1 MLPDSSPAL
10 YCAAPMEPVT
20 SPPDQSK
27 MAAAAWVLAASLAF
41 SLLYASGKLT
51 GGLLPALQIVFI
63 RYLSGFATVSGIAAY
78 QRLTPA
84 RALGTGRRWL
94 HLLRACCGVFGG
106 GCSIYGATHMPLAD
120 ASALALLQGLFV
132 MLLAVL
138 LLGERL
144 RRAQILAALVCLA
157 GAFVIVRG
165 NTSGGSFTS
174 LLDHGIAPLAA
185 ILGALLTACEIILIK
200 YLTRHETMLSMLLHV
215 NGFAVLLLLPAMLW
229 LWTDA
234 DWATLGAL
242 CLLGPMA
249 ILGQMCNVRAYRL
262 ADAAWLAPFGY
273 SSVAFGALIGW
284 IAFRDLPGTTTWAG
298 AGLIIGGCLLLVRRG

>member
-1 MLPDSSPAL
+1 MEPEATKIA
-10 YCAAPMEPVT
+10 AAP
-20 SPPDQSK
+20 K
-27 MAAAAWVLAASLAF
+27 LAAAQHLSAALWVLAASLAF

-51 GGLLPALQIVFI
+51 GGVLPALQIVFI
-63 RYLSGFATVSGIAAY
+63 RYLSGFATVSAIAAY

-106 GCSIYGATHMPLAD
+106 ACSIYGATHMPLAD

-144 RRAQILAALVCLA
+144 RLAQVAAAIICLA

-165 NTSGGSFTS
+165 NTPDGNLTN

-215 NGFAVLLLLPAMLW
+215 NGFAVLLLVPAMLF

-234 DWATLGAL
+234 SWTTFGAL

-284 IAFRDLPGTTTWAG
+284 LAFNHLPGPATWAG